1 MKLNDY
7 LKLTNIKLTD
17 LEKKCLNEIRG
28 QGSFYE
34 EGLGNNGKFEE
45 GTFFGWEIYESEVPG
60 CRGALAS
67 LVKKG
72 ILTID
77 YQDGQAAY
85 YINYEPTFKKDND
98 DEFDF
103 EA

>member
-7 LKLTNIKLTD
+7 LKVSGIRLTA

-34 EGLGNNGKFEE
+34 EGLGNNGEFEE

-85 YINYEPTFKKDND
+85 YLNYEPTFKKDND
-98 DEFDF
+98 WEFDF
-103 EA
+103 EV